1 MVWLCIISK
10 WVKGLGDFLGKAI
23 RFFVARKMLV
33 IVFCLGNLLR
43 AYLWSPHSSQVLT
56 QFSYYMRQPVVGHTK

>member
-1 MVWLCIISK
+1 MNKSNLKMVWLCIISK

-33 IVFCLGNLLR
+33 KIGR
-43 AYLWSPHSSQVLT
+43 AHV
-56 QFSYYMRQPVVGHTK
+56 